1 MKCDFGRR
9 GVIQMNP
16 DEVDKKVMVDRSEV
30 DEAMKKV
37 KKLNRLL
44 KKANSLRNELA
55 KNEVV
60 IKLTV
65 TDIEV

>member
-1 MKCDFGRR
+1 MS
-9 GVIQMNP
+9 P
-16 DEVDKKVMVDRSEV
+16 EEVNKKVMVDRSEV

-44 KKANSLRNELA
+44 KEANSLRNELA

>member
-1 MKCDFGRR
+1 
-9 GVIQMNP
+9 MNP
-16 DEVDKKVMVDRSEV
+16 EEVNKKVMVDRSEI

-44 KKANSLRNELA
+44 KEANSLRNELA

-60 IKLTV
+60 IKLMV